1 MTHTPC
7 GGPTVV
13 LPGKPAW
20 RFDASTML
28 DEPFDLSARQQL
40 KLSDS
45 LDVLSR
51 EVVDGVLRRHAP
63 CAVWVPATADIL
75 VCQAHSQLDLERVRS
90 EATEA
95 VEQAREAAEA
105 LVVDAWARGLACAE
119 GVTS

>member
-1 MTHTPC
+1 MTQTPC

-13 LPGKPAW
+13 LPGKPSW

-28 DEPFDLSARQQL
+28 DEPFDLSARQQIDL
-40 KLSDS
+40 TTA
-45 LDVLSR
+45 LDDLAAAQVHEVL
-51 EVVDGVLRRHAP
+51 HQQAP
-63 CAVWVPATADIL
+63 CAAYIPETGEIL
-75 VCQAHSQLDLERVRS
+75 VCQAHSRLDLERVRS